1 LLFLAVT
8 LPTRIQRNGLRLYR
22 IGDGSNRYC
31 PSVTTVLGVTSS
43 EKSKRALENWAAN
56 NPGAKEAACERGTE
70 IHACCERYLR
80 NLPVNCP
87 EQYLPYWEGMEK
99 YLSQFDDILWSER
112 PMRPEWVKTTVADDG
127 MPRIWSSKY
136 LYSGTPDLVGV
147 RNGIVV
153 LADYKTSSGPYCRN
167 FPKDATDRR
176 LFSGWMKMEKVK
188 MQLAA
193 YAIAFEETLGVHID
207 ATQVIVST
215 SDMTQNF
222 YVRGRELEASKNKW
236 LERVNRFW
244 EIMAQK
250 DAEYERPPEMCFG
263 SYTPTQGELQLVAA

>member
-1 LLFLAVT
+1 MLPVVHK

-22 IGDGSNRYC
+22 IGDGSDRYT

-43 EKSKRALENWAAN
+43 EKSKRSLENWAAK
-56 NPGAKEAACERGTE
+56 NPGAKEEACARGTE

-87 EQYLPYWEGMEK
+87 EKYSRYWDGMEK
-99 YLSQFDDILWSER
+99 HLSKFDDIIWSER
-112 PMRPEWVKTTVADDG
+112 PLRPEWVPITVADDG

-136 LYSGTPDLVGV
+136 LYSGTPDLVGI
-147 RNGIVV
+147 RDGLII
-153 LADYKTSSGPYCRN
+153 LADYKTSSGPYCRH
-167 FPKDATDRR
+167 FPVGEDRSK
-176 LFSGWMKMEKVK
+176 FTGYMKMQKVK

-215 SDMTQNF
+215 DDMTQNF
-222 YVRGRELEASKNKW
+222 YIRGGELEASKRKW
-236 LERVNRFW
+236 LERVNLFW
-244 EIMAQK
+244 QIMAQK
-250 DAEYERPPEMCFG
+250 DQEHARPPEMCFG
-263 SYTPTQGELQLVAA
+263 SYTPTERELVAA